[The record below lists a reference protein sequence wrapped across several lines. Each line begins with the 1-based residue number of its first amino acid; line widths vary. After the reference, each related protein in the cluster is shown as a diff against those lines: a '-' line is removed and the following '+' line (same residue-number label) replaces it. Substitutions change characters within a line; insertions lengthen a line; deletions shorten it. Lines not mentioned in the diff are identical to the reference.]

1 MTEIIESNKNLEFT
15 DYKWVIKLL
24 KGSSPRFLLQYYSL
38 VCIENYL
45 FIVGIVSIH
54 YKYLICIFLY
64 VPFVRTFY

>member
-45 FIVGIVSIH
+45 FIVGIGQICGE
-54 YKYLICIFLY
+54 YLISIFLL
-64 VPFVRTFY
+64 VAFVCTHD